1 MPLHTGDPVGIA
13 RPLDALD
20 GPVGGARSN
29 AQMLARLPNRL
40 VMRAV
45 DDRLRP
51 PGKRGE
57 TASGHQSGRMGRIVL
72 GFRHEIL
79 FAMRRCGRRL
89 RPKILNERAA
99 QIDVEELAA
108 VADGQDRLFLG
119 KGMLEDGTVSLFNV
133 YL

>member
-1 MPLHTGDPVGIA
+1 MQLRAGDPVGTA
-13 RPLDALD
+13 RPLDALE
-20 GPVGGARSN
+20 GAVGGARSN
-29 AQMLARLPNRL
+29 AQMLARSPNRL

-45 DDRLRP
+45 DDRWRP

-89 RPKILNERAA
+89 RPKTLSERAA
-99 QIDVEELAA
+99 QTDVAELAA
-108 VADGQDRLFLG
+108 VADRHGQPLPR
-119 KGMLEDGTVSLFNV
+119 KGMLETRP
-133 YL
+133 

>member
-45 DDRLRP
+45 DERLRP
-51 PGKRGE
+51 PAKRGE
-57 TASGHQSGRMGRIVL
+57 TASGHQSGRMGRSVL
-72 GFRHEIL
+72 GFRAEIL
-79 FAMRRCGRRL
+79 FATSRCGRRL
-89 RPKILNERAA
+89 LPKFRNDRAPP
-99 QIDVEELAA
+99 DDLA
-108 VADGQDRLFLG
+108 
-119 KGMLEDGTVSLFNV
+119 
-133 YL
+133 